1 MNRESFHQ
9 LASELEELEN
19 KELEL
24 PSTEDELLAT
34 EDEDLLE
41 EEEPNF
47 SSGDSGISRLDLQEK
62 SRKTQNIATKG
73 RA

>member
-1 MNRESFHQ
+1 VNRESFHQ
-9 LASELEELEN
+9 LASELEELET
-19 KELEL
+19 KEL
-24 PSTEDELLAT
+24 ELLAT
-34 EDEDLLE
+34 EDEDFFD